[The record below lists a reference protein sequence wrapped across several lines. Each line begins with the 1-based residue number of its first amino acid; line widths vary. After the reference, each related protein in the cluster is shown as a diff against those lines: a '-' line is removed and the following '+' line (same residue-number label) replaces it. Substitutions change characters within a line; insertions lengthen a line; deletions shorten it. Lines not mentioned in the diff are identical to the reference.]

1 MNGSN
6 HSCRGFTLI
15 EIVVFMIL
23 LGVFSVSLVQFV
35 RTSTQSSVVAV
46 NWLRDEAGL
55 QGMMED
61 IVAEYKR
68 VVTETAED
76 SVTLQS
82 DLIDLKAYAES
93 TWGSHVVAAET
104 GYITFGANGTA
115 SWPPENTIP
124 GQEPVLIVTLQNGL
138 QRVSSLFMASQ

>member
-1 MNGSN
+1 MNRSN
-6 HSCRGFTLI
+6 NSCRGFTLI

-23 LGVFSVSLVQFV
+23 MGVFSVSLVQFV

-93 TWGSHVVAAET
+93 TWGSHVVAGET
-104 GYITFGANGTA
+104 GYITFDANGTS

-124 GQEPVLIVTLQNGL
+124 GQEPVLIVTLQSGL